1 MTEKKDTRVV
11 VLSDLAKKQLDANPE
26 MHEAVTE
33 FVSKMTTAMTAFKNG
48 EYATMDDAIE
58 AILGSRPK
66 KLTEEEAARVT
77 KEWEEF
83 DDD

>member
-33 FVSKMTTAMTAFKNG
+33 FVSKMTTAMTAFKKG

-58 AILGSRPK
+58 AILGHRPK
-66 KLTEEEAARVT
+66 KLTKEEMARVA
-77 KEWEEF
+77 KDMEEYE
-83 DDD
+83 D